1 MMIER
6 SCVIEHHYEKEVLA
20 VPASVG
26 VLRDLAERRLA
37 RWGAAREFIEDAT
50 LVLSELVTNSVDACR
65 GSGLRFAMY
74 AYSGTLVIEVH
85 DSSPERPVQR
95 TAGEHDIRGR
105 GLTIVGA
112 LSESW
117 GVRQGENGGKCT
129 WARLTVSTP

>member
-6 SCVIEHHYEKEVLA
+6 SCLIEHHYEKEVLA

-26 VLRDLAERRLA
+26 VLRDLAERQLA
-37 RWGAAREFIEDAT
+37 RWGAAREFIDDA
-50 LVLSELVTNSVDACR
+50 S
-65 GSGLRFAMY
+65 LRFAMY
-74 AYSGTLVIEVH
+74 AHSGTLVIEVH

-95 TAGEHDIRGR
+95 AAGEYDVRGR
-105 GLTIVGA
+105 GLAIVGA

-129 WARLTVSTP
+129 WARLTVSAP